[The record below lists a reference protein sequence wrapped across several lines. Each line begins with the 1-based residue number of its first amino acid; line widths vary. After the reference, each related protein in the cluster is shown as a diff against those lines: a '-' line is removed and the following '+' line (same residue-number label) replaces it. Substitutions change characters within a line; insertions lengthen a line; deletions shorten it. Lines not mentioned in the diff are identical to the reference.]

1 MSKTKFLASVLL
13 ALAVLFA
20 QAGSAMAA
28 PQAQDVTPITGTI
41 QSITTETNYGVTT
54 VVVTLLEG
62 QTVRLSLDNAISLG
76 LVTLDPATQLP
87 VVDPTK
93 VGTPVSIDPATVA
106 PEPVEEGDV
115 HPISWLIGQFFDVDP
130 GLVDQYHG
138 EDGFGFGVIA
148 HAMWIAKDL
157 NGGTADAAL
166 AGEILVAKQDKD
178 FETFFANHPEY
189 AEVLDG
195 ETPTNWGQF
204 KKALKALN
212 ENNDKHNLG
221 VIVSDKEGA
230 EDAAPGENGKG
241 PKKPKKENHGN
252 PNKP

>member
-148 HAMWIAKDL
+148 QALWMANDSETDTTDVVLAGAILQAKKD
-157 NGGTADAAL
+157 GDYTQVAAL
-166 AGEILVAKQDKD
+166 LGLA
-178 FETFFANHPEY
+178 PE
-189 AEVLDG
+189 D
-195 ETPTNWGQF
+195 TPSNWGQL
-204 KKALKALN
+204 KKALK
-212 ENNDKHNLG
+212 EKHENLG
-221 VIVSDKEGA
+221 AVVSDKA
-230 EDAAPGENGKG
+230 ADEDAAVDAEDNDNGKK
-241 PKKPKKENHGN
+241 PKKPKKNKN
-252 PNKP
+252 P

>member
-115 HPISWLIGQFFDVDP
+115 HPISWLLGEFFDVDP

-148 HAMWIAKDL
+148 QALWMANDSETDTTDMVLAGAILKAKD
-157 NGGTADAAL
+157 GDFTQ
-166 AGEILVAKQDKD
+166 VA
-178 FETFFANHPEY
+178 ELLGLSPE
-189 AEVLDG
+189 D
-195 ETPTNWGQF
+195 TPSNWGQL
-204 KKALKALN
+204 KKALK
-212 ENNDKHNLG
+212 EKHENLG
-221 VIVSDKEGA
+221 AVVSDKAADEDAVVDA
-230 EDAAPGENGKG
+230 EDNDNGKK
-241 PKKPKKENHGN
+241 PKKPKKNKN
-252 PNKP
+252 P